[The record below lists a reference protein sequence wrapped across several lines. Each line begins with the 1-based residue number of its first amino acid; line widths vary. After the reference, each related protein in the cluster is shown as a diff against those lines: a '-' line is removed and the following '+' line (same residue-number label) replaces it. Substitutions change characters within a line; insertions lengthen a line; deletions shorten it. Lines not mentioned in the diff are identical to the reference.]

1 MPTGTNR
8 LHSIDLLRGFAVIL
22 MVMGHTIDS
31 ILDHE
36 SRTTVWFTVYDFLR
50 GFTAPTFL
58 FTSGLAFAVATERR
72 WIEYLSWTPAL
83 RKRLGRIL
91 LLFTLGYAL
100 HLPYF
105 SLEKTLFGSTP
116 EEISGFLKTDILQ
129 CIAACLLVLH
139 TAIILFRTPR
149 RFTRATIGLTAIIAV
164 CTPVVWT
171 FDVSPLL
178 TTIFSPFV
186 NTTQL
191 SVFPLFPY
199 AAFMFAGV
207 VTGHSYFTASSQGR
221 TTEFVVTIA
230 LTSAL
235 FAAAGILL
243 DLLPFR
249 AYPEHDFWKTSP
261 LFFLVRI
268 AGVLQLTVLFYFL
281 RDVPGRIQSLLTS
294 LGQSSLLIYTV
305 HIVIVYGS
313 PVAPGLF
320 QTVGQTQPAPIAA
333 AAGVLLLL
341 AMYLTALGWEYIR
354 SNHLNVS
361 RLVQAGLTATV
372 VSMFLLRAF

>member
-1 MPTGTNR
+1 
-8 LHSIDLLRGFAVIL
+8 
-22 MVMGHTIDS
+22 
-31 ILDHE
+31 
-36 SRTTVWFTVYDFLR
+36 
-50 GFTAPTFL
+50 
-58 FTSGLAFAVATERR
+58 
-72 WIEYLSWTPAL
+72 
-83 RKRLGRIL
+83 
-91 LLFTLGYAL
+91 
-100 HLPYF
+100 
-105 SLEKTLFGSTP
+105 
-116 EEISGFLKTDILQ
+116 
-129 CIAACLLVLH
+129 
-139 TAIILFRTPR
+139 
-149 RFTRATIGLTAIIAV
+149 
-164 CTPVVWT
+164 
-171 FDVSPLL
+171 
-178 TTIFSPFV
+178 
-186 NTTQL
+186 
-191 SVFPLFPY
+191 
-199 AAFMFAGV
+199 MFAGV

-243 DLLPFR
+243 DLLPFSP
-249 AYPEHDFWKTSP
+249 YPKHDFWKTSP

-281 RDVPGRIQSLLTS
+281 RDVPGRIQSILTS

-313 PVAPGLF
+313 AAAPGLF

-333 AAGVLLLL
+333 GAGVLLLL

-354 SNHLNVS
+354 SNHLSVS